1 MAHHDEEVIFMQVLH
16 ERDEII
22 CHIVAKP
29 DPLKTNYGDNEYLM
43 DEPTGNY
50 HVHIKGRPEEPPQ
63 VVTVKVLITY
73 LSYFYLVKR
82 RPFRN
87 RIKIPTSWYFFRKI
101 VPVKYL
107 KVKFAL

>member
-43 DEPTGNY
+43 DKPTDD
-50 HVHIKGRPEEPPQ
+50 
-63 VVTVKVLITY
+63 L
-73 LSYFYLVKR
+73 
-82 RPFRN
+82 RN
-87 RIKIPTSWYFFRKI
+87 H
-101 VPVKYL
+101 L
-107 KVKFAL
+107 KL